1 MEQGKK
7 KTYTVKDPARLA
19 VVVAAAAGILLLVLG
34 WVFFL
39 GRVRRQTAERGRE
52 RPSRPCWTWTAF

>member
-39 GRVRRQTAERGRE
+39 GRVRRQTADLAAYT
-52 RPSRPCWTWTAF
+52 P